1 VNNGKIM
8 INRTRTLT
16 IIKILIMLWV
26 LPGCMSK
33 DMDDKNI
40 FAIERFD
47 ISEVTLM
54 DGRFQKAQERD
65 MRYLL
70 ELEPDRLL
78 HFFRITSGLP
88 SASTSYGGWEQEGIE
103 VRGQS
108 MGHYLS
114 ALAKMYAATR
124 NTELLQ
130 RSQYSVNAISECQD
144 AFGLSGYCMAF
155 PETHFD
161 RLERGENV
169 WAPYYVF
176 HKLLAG
182 MIDQYNYTGN
192 PLALEI
198 AEKLA
203 QWVKGRTDNLDEAKM
218 QMILANEHGGMV
230 EAFVRLYSVTNDS
243 VYLILAKRF
252 EHNEIINPL
261 ALNEDVLLGRHAN
274 TQVPKIFGSA
284 MEYEVTGD
292 EFYKKAAENGWGLI
306 ADGRTY
312 VFGGFSNYEFFLR
325 PPHFLSDQ
333 LSVESAESCCT
344 HNLLKLADRL
354 ITWSGDPQYGD
365 YIERALVNHIL
376 ASQEPET
383 GMFMYYMALKAG
395 HWKVYSTPDSS
406 FWCCVGSGM
415 ENHAEYGRSIYY
427 RKGRDVYI
435 NLFIASR
442 LDLAGRGVITQN
454 TTFPEEERSMI
465 TMTLKKPEEFGLFI
479 RVPWWA
485 GSGFRIKVNGIYEDF
500 MFLPS
505 TWARIERKW
514 HNGDVV
520 ELEFPFTLTVHRMPD
535 DPSIFALMNGPLV
548 LAGDLG
554 HDGLTD
560 KHRYLKNQRG
570 MHRHCAPEIIIPV
583 FKPGKRV
590 IEDALQPVQGSFST
604 FNTGNI
610 TDPSGV
616 LLKPYNKIVKERY
629 TIYFKQVDYDPI
641 KKPWNLD

>member
-1 VNNGKIM
+1 M
-8 INRTRTLT
+8 TSRTLFLT
-16 IIKILIMLWV
+16 IIKILILVWV
-26 LPGCMSK
+26 LSGCESK
-33 DMDDKNI
+33 HPDDKNI

-54 DGRFQKAQERD
+54 DGPFQKAQERD

-70 ELEPDRLL
+70 ELESDRLL

-88 SASTSYGGWEQEGIE
+88 STSTSYGGWEQGNIE

-114 ALAKMYAATR
+114 AVSKMYAATG
-124 NTELLQ
+124 NAELLQ
-130 RSQYSVNAISECQD
+130 RSQYAVKAISECQD
-144 AFGLSGYCMAF
+144 AFGPSGYCMAF
-155 PETHFD
+155 PVTHFE
-161 RLERGENV
+161 RLEKGEDV

-182 MIDQYNYTGN
+182 LIDQYKYTGN
-192 PLALEI
+192 PLAIEI

-203 QWVKGRTDNLDEAKM
+203 QWVKGRTDNMEEEKM
-218 QMILANEHGGMV
+218 QMVLDTEHGGMV
-230 EAFVRLYSVTNDS
+230 EALVRLYSVTNDND
-243 VYLILAKRF
+243 YLILAKRF
-252 EHNEIINPL
+252 EHKEIINPL
-261 ALNEDVLLGRHAN
+261 SLNEDVLLGRHAN
-274 TQVPKIFGSA
+274 TQVPKILGSA
-284 MEYEVTGD
+284 LQYEVTGD
-292 EFYKKAAENGWGLI
+292 EFYKKVSENGWGLI

-325 PPHFLSDQ
+325 PPHILSDQ

-354 ITWSGDPQYGD
+354 ITWSADPQYGD
-365 YIERALVNHIL
+365 YTERALVNHIL

-383 GMFMYYMALKAG
+383 GMFMYYMALKPG
-395 HWKVYSTPDSS
+395 HWKVFSTPDSS

-427 RKGRDVYI
+427 HKGSDLFI

-442 LDLAGRGVITQN
+442 LELAGRGVVTQN
-454 TTFPEEERSMI
+454 TRFPDEERSLI
-465 TMTLKKPEEFGLFI
+465 TINLRKPEEFGVNI

-485 GSGFRIKVNGIYEDF
+485 GSGFRVKVNGIYEDF
-500 MFLPS
+500 RFLPS

-514 HNGDVV
+514 HNGDVI
-520 ELEFPFTLTVHRMPD
+520 ELEFPFTLSVYRMPD
-535 DPSIFALMNGPLV
+535 DPSMIAVMNGPLV
-548 LAGDLG
+548 LAADLG
-554 HDGLTD
+554 HDGLTNEQR
-560 KHRYLKNQRG
+560 HLKNQRG
-570 MHRHCAPEIIIPV
+570 MHRHIAPEIIIPV
-583 FKPGKRV
+583 FKPGKMV

-610 TDPSGV
+610 TDPPGI
-616 LLKPYNKIVKERY
+616 LLKPYYKIVKERY
-629 TIYFKQVDYDPI
+629 AIYLKQADYIPL